1 MVEEVEGGTLIQVG
15 TPLEYGDYVEFGTR
29 PHFPPIKPIFQWVEN
44 NLNVTS
50 VGIAYKEGKVVPTGK
65 GTRQFSKSRF
75 GSSHDRNMAVYQIAH
90 AIQWKIAHYGTPGQF
105 FMRRALTEMG
115 LPFTVIHG
123 TVESTYEIDV
133 AAYLQ
138 PRIEMIMK
146 QSGMAN

>member
-1 MVEEVEGGTLIQVG
+1 
-15 TPLEYGDYVEFGTR
+15 
-29 PHFPPIKPIFQWVEN
+29 
-44 NLNVTS
+44 
-50 VGIAYKEGKVVPTGK
+50 
-65 GTRQFSKSRF
+65 
-75 GSSHDRNMAVYQIAH
+75 
-90 AIQWKIAHYGTPGQF
+90 
-105 FMRRALTEMG
+105 MG